1 MAWVVYATLVSS
13 PSTPANIGTLS
24 LKEPTPGGEDF
35 ELTIANGAG
44 AGAANV
50 GTINLTD
57 AGFTGYSSIEG
68 GSIGGNLTGGLTL
81 VQDSGGNGGEITFTI
96 DGDVSGAISVPV
108 VKSLWIVG
116 TLSADIDVTS
126 AIDNGTLLL
135 DGAVASGVHITVAD
149 MVNGVIWNNPAS
161 EFNADIT
168 FGNGVPSGSGVAI
181 HSENTSHVTYDFN
194 NADLGGIF
202 ACKWDTDAD
211 FVNGG
216 ALTGTLKVG
225 RASCFDYVGSM
236 TFASVSATGKIDLSP
251 CIDLD
256 GTISIT
262 ADMEGDITV
271 DGNILTTRSISIG
284 GDVIGAI
291 SIEDDVAGDINLNGD
306 LTSLG
311 SVTVGGALANA
322 PHAGGG
328 RILVT
333 GESTGAIKVG
343 KKTGSLTLIH
353 LAGGLATGATIEIN
367 TTEGNFNAEG
377 AIYVGA
383 GAACFLNPPDVT
395 FDGCIRIYNDS
406 ASGHYG
412 NLEGAIGISGCHN
425 AGDLNICVDGSDNGN
440 VNICQNGCTNQVG
453 WSCDTCP

>member
-1 MAWVVYATLVSS
+1 MSNSQKMIGILGFVVVLGTGIENALAACPTFPTGFTCECNPAETEWVCAKWGAPAPPAKGSDFTVTYVSGVPDVTLSTADLGWELYSEVISS
-13 PSTPANIGTLS
+13 GAPADMGTLTLS
-24 LKEPTPGGEDF
+24 DDGADDYEVW
-35 ELTIANGAG
+35 IVNGAG

-57 AGFTGYSSIEG
+57 VGFTGYSSIEG

-108 VKSLWIVG
+108 VKALWIFG

-194 NADLGGIF
+194 NAGLGGIF
-202 ACKWDTDAD
+202 QCKMDTDAD

-236 TFASVSATGKIDLSP
+236 TFASVSATGNRHS
-251 CIDLD
+251 
-256 GTISIT
+256 
-262 ADMEGDITV
+262 
-271 DGNILTTRSISIG
+271 
-284 GDVIGAI
+284 
-291 SIEDDVAGDINLNGD
+291 DD
-306 LTSLG
+306 
-311 SVTVGGALANA
+311 
-322 PHAGGG
+322 
-328 RILVT
+328 
-333 GESTGAIKVG
+333 
-343 KKTGSLTLIH
+343 
-353 LAGGLATGATIEIN
+353 
-367 TTEGNFNAEG
+367 EG
-377 AIYVGA
+377 AH
-383 GAACFLNPPDVT
+383 
-395 FDGCIRIYNDS
+395 R
-406 ASGHYG
+406 
-412 NLEGAIGISGCHN
+412 
-425 AGDLNICVDGSDNGN
+425 
-440 VNICQNGCTNQVG
+440 
-453 WSCDTCP
+453 